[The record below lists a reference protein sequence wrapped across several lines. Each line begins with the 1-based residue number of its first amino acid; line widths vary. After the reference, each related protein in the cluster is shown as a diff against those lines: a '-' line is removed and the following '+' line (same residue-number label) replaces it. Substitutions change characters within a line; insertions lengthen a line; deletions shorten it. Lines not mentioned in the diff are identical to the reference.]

1 MEQVKNFVVGFFES
15 LKCDVNWNNDVLIVE
30 NVPSGFENF
39 VGKIAPY
46 RLVFEKGLDGEFAG
60 KGSSFLDSI
69 LKFLKR
75 GGKTSILRIDF
86 DIDAEAEIRKRLKL
100 KNCELESLS
109 RSYRNNFFTRFSF
122 VVNFNYLNRSER
134 VVEEVYVYDGEVV
147 SGDLDGYGVLDGEK
161 LEVDKDKVKT
171 DYKVAMVGLQERLG
185 VKVGEISEELK
196 VGADVEVGRI
206 REYYDKQLGELGGDL
221 KNKLVKIKELELE
234 LRSCDEAECDGI
246 RVRLDKLRKGLV
258 KIGDDEAAER
268 VLRERE
274 MTIGDA
280 MQKFSLNVD
289 RKLVNTTVIYYPRYF
304 FKLHLKNSGAIGN
317 RQRVA
322 ERLLEMSYDPLMK
335 RLGRLVCEGCGA
347 DVVNLTLCAGG
358 HVSCGECLAVCGE
371 CGKKFCVKCLK
382 KGCVSCGRRLCRDC
396 AVMCRG
402 CGKFACRTHM
412 RVDCVSGEERCVSC
426 LRACLRCHGM
436 CEERF
441 FSEARDG
448 SKVCMKCLGMERRG
462 EVMGRVFE

>member
-1 MEQVKNFVVGFFES
+1 M
-15 LKCDVNWNNDVLIVE
+15 
-30 NVPSGFENF
+30 
-39 VGKIAPY
+39 KI
-46 RLVFEKGLDGEFAG
+46 
-60 KGSSFLDSI
+60 
-69 LKFLKR
+69 
-75 GGKTSILRIDF
+75 
-86 DIDAEAEIRKRLKL
+86 
-100 KNCELESLS
+100 
-109 RSYRNNFFTRFSF
+109 
-122 VVNFNYLNRSER
+122 
-134 VVEEVYVYDGEVV
+134 
-147 SGDLDGYGVLDGEK
+147 
-161 LEVDKDKVKT
+161 
-171 DYKVAMVGLQERLG
+171 
-185 VKVGEISEELK
+185 GEISEELK

-234 LRSCDEAECDGI
+234 LRSCDEVECDGI
-246 RVRLDKLRKGLV
+246 RGRLDKLKKGLV

-289 RKLVNTTVIYYPRYF
+289 RKLVNTTVIYYPVYAF
-304 FKLHLKNSGAIGN
+304 
-317 RQRVA
+317 
-322 ERLLEMSYDPLMK
+322 RLLLKGGSSERFVDMTYDPLMK

-358 HVSCGECLAVCGE
+358 HVSCGECLDVCGE
-371 CGKKFCVKCLK
+371 CGKKFCPKCLK
-382 KGCVSCGRRLCRDC
+382 RSCVSCGRKLCRDC

-441 FSEARDG
+441 FGEARDG

-462 EVMGRVFE
+462 EVMGKVFE